1 MQPSEILKRPIIT
14 EKSTDL
20 QEYRRRYVFEVAGGA
35 TKHQI
40 KWAVESAFDVTVTKV
55 NTMRV
60 KGKKKRFGPRVTL
73 QSGWKKAMVTL
84 SPGDTITI
92 FEGV

>member
-1 MQPSEILKRPIIT
+1 MQPSEILKRPVVT

-20 QEYRRRYVFEVAGGA
+20 QEYQRRYVFEVAPGA

-40 KWAVESAFDVTVTKV
+40 KWAVESAFKVTVTKV
-55 NTMRV
+55 NTMHVR
-60 KGKKKRFGPRVTL
+60 GKMKRYGPRVTL
-73 QSGWKKAMVTL
+73 QRGWKKALVTL